1 MDPAKRAKIETSE
14 NHGLWG
20 FFNQDKEA
28 LTLPKDLN
36 EHGRAWTKKELRIKS
51 VDDMHILWWKCHLEL
66 NRLATETHERIRLEP
81 GYGKYELEKRRDTI
95 KDTQMAIRETL
106 QERYEAYQ
114 EAREIINK
122 DQDPDI
128 TIDDNGQPVRRI
140 EYDPYDVEE
149 TEDKVQPMTRPQQR
163 E

>member
-1 MDPAKRAKIETSE
+1 
-14 NHGLWG
+14 
-20 FFNQDKEA
+20 
-28 LTLPKDLN
+28 
-36 EHGRAWTKKELRIKS
+36 
-51 VDDMHILWWKCHLEL
+51 
-66 NRLATETHERIRLEP
+66 
-81 GYGKYELEKRRDTI
+81 
-95 KDTQMAIRETL
+95 MAIRETL